1 MLATKPGTV
10 PDFKLIGLFHLIAL
24 FVHVSNCASNDLID
38 LDYDRKVERCK
49 TRPLVAGDITPV
61 QGWLFWA
68 LNIALLIPLVLQLN
82 RLCIVLAAV
91 QQVLWIVY
99 PFMKRITYWPQA
111 FLGLANN
118 WGATL
123 GWAAVM
129 GNLTDIRIF
138 IPVHIAGIFWT
149 MLYDTIYAHQDK
161 DDDAE
166 AGVKS
171 TALLF
176 GDSVRTW
183 LLGFASICIG
193 NLIFAGYN
201 AHMGWPFYISMIPA
215 FGQLLWQIYSVDLS
229 NGADCIAKFLTN
241 KWFGAIVMAGML
253 LGRIVY

>member
-1 MLATKPGTV
+1 VDLKVPETIRPYFKLARIYDDIAVWLHAWPAYWSIMLATKPGTV
-10 PDFKLIGLFHLIAL
+10 PDFKLIGLFHLIAF
-24 FVHVSNCASNDLID
+24 FVHVSCCTSNDLFD
-38 LDYDRKVERCK
+38 LDYDRKVERSQ
-49 TRPLVAGDITPV
+49 TRPLAAGTITPV

-82 RLCIVLAAV
+82 KLCIVLAAV

-149 MLYDTIYAHQDK
+149 MLYDTIYAHQ
-161 DDDAE
+161 
-166 AGVKS
+166 VYIC
-171 TALLF
+171 LF
-176 GDSVRTW
+176 QFLISYFTS
-183 LLGFASICIG
+183 SICAYAT
-193 NLIFAGYN
+193 LN
-201 AHMGWPFYISMIPA
+201 AHTCYFTLKTVSTFKP
-215 FGQLLWQIYSVDLS
+215 IYDNFTWILVP
-229 NGADCIAKFLTN
+229 
-241 KWFGAIVMAGML
+241 
-253 LGRIVY
+253 